1 MSSPHPYLPGTFYE
15 VTRRCVDRAYKLTPN
30 YTRGGRY
37 TSSIE
42 QLYKY
47 ATACYAK
54 TYDIDVIAVCIMAN
68 HIHEIVFDRSGRIA
82 MFLQERNAM
91 LARMVKVRYGLAG
104 GVFER
109 SCKKYNRLEGA
120 RPIAT
125 VRDGG
130 PLSTDARPIAKGT
143 HGATAKTKANT
154 IAQKIAYVLANPV
167 AAGLVAAPEEW
178 PGYVSSI
185 DDLRGTSVTVRR
197 PLEYLDQDDAAN
209 PPEVSFTI
217 AAPPEAI
224 ELFGSGAEMT
234 RQAASH
240 LERNVKSARRRHSGK
255 FAGRLR
261 VLATHPRDR
270 AQSFER
276 FGARA
281 PEFTTAGD
289 LATAK
294 RIVAELLAFRKAH
307 RRAREAAKG
316 GRRRVTFP
324 AGTGKMHFTYGYPR
338 EVYVPLPAA

>member
-30 YTRGGRY
+30 YARGRY

-68 HIHEIVFDRSGRIA
+68 HIHEVVFDRSGQIA
-82 MFLQERNAM
+82 LFLQERNAM

-104 GVFER
+104 GIFER

-120 RPIAT
+120 RPIAIVEEDGPPFAT
-125 VRDGG
+125 VRD
-130 PLSTDARPIAKGT
+130 
-143 HGATAKTKANT
+143 GATAKTKANT

-178 PGYVSSI
+178 PGYVSSV
-185 DDLRGTSVTVRR
+185 DDLHGTSVTVRR

-209 PPEVSFTI
+209 PSEITFTI

-234 RQAASH
+234 KQAASH

-255 FAGRLR
+255 FAGSLR
-261 VLATHPRDR
+261 VLATHPCDR

-289 LATAK
+289 RAAAK
-294 RIVAELLAFRKAH
+294 RIIAELRAFRKAY
-307 RRAREAAKG
+307 RRALEAARG

-338 EVYVPLPAA
+338 ELYVPLPAA